1 MFLIDN
7 ILLSPLH
14 GVLWVARE
22 IDKVAQEEQAN
33 ESASI
38 KADLSGLYLLLEKTQ
53 ISEEEFDAREKLLLD
68 RLDAIAERLAGEE
81 VGDETEEEDE
91 EKDEGYEAQVIDQ
104 LVESEPQGEGYRDEY
119 KKTEKVFAGV
129 GG

>member
-1 MFLIDN
+1 MFLLDN

-38 KADLSGLYLLLEKTQ
+38 KADLSGLYLLLEKNQ
-53 ISEEEFDAREKLLLD
+53 ISEEEFDAREKMLLD

-81 VGDETEEEDE
+81 VGGETEDE
-91 EKDEGYEAQVIDQ
+91 EQKEGYEVQVIEQ
-104 LVESEPQGEGYRDEY
+104 VVESQAQGEVKRGGH
-119 KKTEKVFAGV
+119 KNTEKELVGV